1 MEAVILIMSFPLIWL
16 RGCKVILLEFRK
28 ALQETVIQGLNA
40 FMPGFANGGTE
51 LQWNI
56 DLKSPISVVGNEYV
70 EMAHALEMH

>member
-1 MEAVILIMSFPLIWL
+1 MQGNPVGIQK
-16 RGCKVILLEFRK
+16 G

-40 FMPGFANGGTE
+40 FLPGFANGATA

-56 DLKSPISVVGNEYV
+56 DLKSPVSVVGNEYV